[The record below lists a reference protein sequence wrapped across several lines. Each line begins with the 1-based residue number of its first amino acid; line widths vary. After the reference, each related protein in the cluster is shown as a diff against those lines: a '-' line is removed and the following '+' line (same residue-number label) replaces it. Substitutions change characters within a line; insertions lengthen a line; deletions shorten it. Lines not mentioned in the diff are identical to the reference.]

1 MRKYYGSKVTGKDR
15 DSRRISGCS
24 RDAACQR
31 SFGFK
36 HTSCHML
43 RVMGWPQ

>member
-1 MRKYYGSKVTGKDR
+1 MRKYYGSKVTGKDK
-15 DSRRISGCS
+15 DSRRICGCG
-24 RDAACQR
+24 RNFVWQR

-43 RVMGWPQ
+43 RVMGWPE